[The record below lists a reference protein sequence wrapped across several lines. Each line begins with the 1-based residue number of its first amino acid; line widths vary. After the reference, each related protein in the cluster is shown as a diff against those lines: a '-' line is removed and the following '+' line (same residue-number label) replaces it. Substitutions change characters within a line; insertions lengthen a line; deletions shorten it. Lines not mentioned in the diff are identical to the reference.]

1 MYQGLRSLWITP
13 SQINILFIIYA
24 FLRKKT
30 TPSDKKFSKGEK
42 RWRFTNTSP
51 FLWSSCWVYF
61 ADEIWGSLWLP
72 IPFSIPLPAS
82 ASPLSYGDQ
91 IMRPHFEMID
101 DLSFWN
107 DIQIY
112 FRLIKGKTVALK
124 WVPLSLRNEDMTAFS
139 IWRQGIFLPLFT
151 IEETVIFLVI
161 WKGKNFSKR
170 KGIS

>member
-30 TPSDKKFSKGEK
+30 TPSDKKISKGEK
-42 RWRFTNTSP
+42 TMKIYKYITILLIVLLGIFCGRN
-51 FLWSSCWVYF
+51 
-61 ADEIWGSLWLP
+61 WGQSL
-72 IPFSIPLPAS
+72 PFSIPLPAS
-82 ASPLSYGDQ
+82 VSPSSYGDQ
-91 IMRPHFEMID
+91 TMRPRFEMID

-107 DIQIY
+107 DIQIC
-112 FRLIKGKTVALK
+112 FRLIIGETVVSK
-124 WVPLSLRNEDMTAFS
+124 WLPLSLWNDGWLSLRNEDMTAFS

-161 WKGKNFSKR
+161 WKG
-170 KGIS
+170 